1 MNNKEAN
8 SLAQGVRQIQSEKTA
23 IDLVYNEETGEFEQV
38 ARGEITEGMVVTDMT
53 KDGFA

>member
-1 MNNKEAN
+1 
-8 SLAQGVRQIQSEKTA
+8 VRQTQSEKTA